1 MCTLKS
7 IGLAF
12 NYLSYQPSNFPYLG
26 FKKHSYYMQQIFFCT
41 YGWRRLKLLLHIF
54 IWFAESDHYICASML
69 SGFESSFSELW
80 DMVKLKILW
89 LHDNVVVFE
98 CLLVDWRDTNTSYY
112 CVILPSYLVY
122 WVYSAPFIFHSLIVI
137 ISSLVTGSPP
147 LYELMTSF
155 LSGKIPAFLG
165 NKELERETNNN
176 MRHIYLGPPY
186 LRHFHGS
193 APLLTLISKGKKERE
208 TVHTTAVLQSL
219 AHALTI

>member
-41 YGWRRLKLLLHIF
+41 YGWRRLKLLLHLF

-147 LYELMTSF
+147 SLWINDFIFVWEDSCIPWKQRIRKRNITTWDIFIWVLRTCGTSMDQHPF
-155 LSGKIPAFLG
+155 LLWSQ
-165 NKELERETNNN
+165 
-176 MRHIYLGPPY
+176 
-186 LRHFHGS
+186 
-193 APLLTLISKGKKERE
+193 KGKKNVRQF
-208 TVHTTAVLQSL
+208 TRQQSRNL
-219 AHALTI
+219 LHMH